1 MSDPQS
7 AQVFENS
14 VVVLDGP
21 GVKNFLFLSE
31 KFFAFADIEQFGKS
45 KDL

>member
-1 MSDPQS
+1 MSDPRS
-7 AQVFENS
+7 AQVLENS

-21 GVKNFLFLSE
+21 GVKSFLFLSE